1 MKRHTVNQKR
11 ILIVE
16 DNLELAGC
24 LSEALK
30 ACGYQTCPV
39 ARSYDEAISYFETYN
54 PDLVTLDIHIEGE
67 RTGIDVA
74 NFIKQNSNTPFIYL
88 SGSIDRSSISL
99 VKSTNPFAFLVKPYE
114 FLSLETTL
122 KSVFNDSRPA
132 IKNAQTEKKRLPK
145 FTPMEEVILKDV
157 ANGLT
162 SQKIAS
168 KLELSP
174 STIKNHRHNICVKL
188 KLPRTTHSLLNWA
201 LENKRQLKL

>member
-1 MKRHTVNQKR
+1 MNPKR

-16 DNLELAGC
+16 DNSELADC
-24 LSEALK
+24 LSEVLQS
-30 ACGYQTCPV
+30 CGYQTCPV
-39 ARSYDEAISYFETYN
+39 AKSYDEAISYFEIYN

-74 NFIKQNSNTPFIYL
+74 KYIKQNSNIPFIYL

-99 VKSTNPFAFLVKPYE
+99 VKATNPFAFLVKPYE

-122 KSVFNDSRPA
+122 KSAFNSTKPTL
-132 IKNAQTEKKRLPK
+132 KTTQVEKRKLPK
-145 FTPMEEVILKDV
+145 FTPMEKVILKEV

-168 KLELSP
+168 RLDLSA

-201 LENKRQLKL
+201 LENKRQLNL